1 MIVDMQRKYSLR
13 FSKLVLGTFGVLYSP
28 IALAAAASDV
38 QGFLR
43 LTLLFINNIIIPLLF
58 SIALLF
64 FLVNAA
70 RYFIIGGSD
79 SDSQKKAKTMAL
91 YGIGAFVFLVSIW
104 GIVNMLVAGLGFRD
118 TRARCPDY
126 LGNWCESRGYGAN
139 RSGNGINVDF
149 QFDFNARIQ

>member
-1 MIVDMQRKYSLR
+1 MIVDMKRKVSVLA
-13 FSKLVLGTFGVLYSP
+13 SKLVLGVFATLYSQ

-43 LTLLFINNIIIPLLF
+43 LTLLFINNVIIPLLF

-79 SDSQKKAKTMAL
+79 SDNQKKAKTMAL

-104 GIVNMLVAGLGFRD
+104 GIVNMLVVGLGFRD

-126 LGNWCESRGYGAN
+126 LGNWCESRGYGGS
-139 RSGNGINVDF
+139 RGGNGINVDF
-149 QFDFNARIQ
+149 QIDLNARIQ